1 MYIQSNYYYFV
12 SLNQISLIMRA
23 KIIKIGN
30 SQGLRIP
37 KSFIEECNIQKTVAI
52 KVHKNSLVI
61 TPCNEIRKD
70 WDKKFSISKD
80 DDDQSLSI
88 LLNSPNS
95 FDKEGWKW

>member
-1 MYIQSNYYYFV
+1 M
-12 SLNQISLIMRA
+12 LA

-37 KSFIEECNIQKTVAI
+37 KTLIEECNIQKTVAI

-70 WDKKFSISKD
+70 WDKKFNISTD
-80 DDDQSLSI
+80 LEDLSLSTFM
-88 LLNSPNS
+88 NSSNS
-95 FDKEGWKW
+95 FDSEDWKW

>member
-1 MYIQSNYYYFV
+1 
-12 SLNQISLIMRA
+12 MRA

-61 TPCNEIRKD
+61 TPCNETRKD

-80 DDDQSLSI
+80 SDEHSLST
-88 LLNSPNS
+88 LMNSSNS
-95 FDKEGWKW
+95 FDKEDWTW